1 MGLFSKK
8 NKKQGAPAAKS
19 DVWTSW
25 MACSDVVDGDVF
37 DCSGCRFAL
46 QVVDTRLSTTTV
58 DMCDQ
63 TDKIVKKEKRPS
75 EKVLLKAIKKIPVC
89 YLASVKTKEFT
100 VEWFPMPD
108 SFEGA
113 STTPGSRPITSAKGI
128 GTTPGPRSAARGAA
142 CSRARRMR
150 QETPS
155 PSRPAGAF
163 ASIRVDASIF
173 CAASLRVLATTT
185 T

>member
-1 MGLFSKK
+1 MLRRCGRRRVRLPGM
-8 NKKQGAPAAKS
+8 QVRAA
-19 DVWTSW
+19 
-25 MACSDVVDGDVF
+25 G
-37 DCSGCRFAL
+37 RRHEAL
-46 QVVDTRLSTTTV
+46 DTRLSTTTV

-63 TDKIVKKEKRPS
+63 TGKIVKKEKRPS
-75 EKVLLKAIKKIPVC
+75 EKVLLKAIKKIPVR

-113 STTPGSRPITSAKGI
+113 STTPSSRPITSAKGI